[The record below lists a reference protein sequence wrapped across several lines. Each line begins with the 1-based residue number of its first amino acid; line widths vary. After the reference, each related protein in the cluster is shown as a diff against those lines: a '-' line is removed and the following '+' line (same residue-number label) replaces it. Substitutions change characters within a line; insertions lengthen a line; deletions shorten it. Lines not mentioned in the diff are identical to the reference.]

1 MKKKIKSEKLKKKK
15 RRKQR
20 KQNAKNEEGLSSG
33 GEEEAIIRSAVP
45 KPDIDPNIEVE
56 YVEKDEYLLTGKY
69 YDEFKHVFQYFAAPK
84 QPINEGHDEEE
95 EAEGQDGEEG
105 QQGAE
110 EQLSRKKKKMLKR
123 LQIAQ
128 LKAQVKRPDVVEVWD
143 TTAKDPLTLVF
154 LKSYRNTVPVP
165 RHWSQK
171 RKFLQNKR
179 GILKPPFKLPGTLKF
194 SSQSHN

>member
-1 MKKKIKSEKLKKKK
+1 MVKTQTDESNLSNLEKILLEKKRMLLNGNASNDTNENVNPKKKTNEEKDKIRKAEKKK

-128 LKAQVKRPDVVEVWD
+128 LKAQVKRPDVVEVI
-143 TTAKDPLTLVF
+143 
-154 LKSYRNTVPVP
+154 
-165 RHWSQK
+165 QK
-171 RKFLQNKR
+171 IKIRKN
-179 GILKPPFKLPGTLKF
+179 
-194 SSQSHN
+194 S